1 VLRRS
6 STKSV
11 EKMPGATSGPQ
22 IPIWTPY
29 LSVGNAKLDEQHI
42 TLLVLGQNLLRLLE
56 MDRLRNEQIQCLLND
71 IAGLVGVHDALEE
84 SVLEENGCPT
94 LAEHKA
100 THEVSR
106 AKLAGLISDA
116 SNNSLDKADLAREIA
131 DWKEHHIRENDLP
144 VKQYMKKNMTNREKS
159 IQNA

>member
-1 VLRRS
+1 MLRRS
-6 STKSV
+6 STKLA
-11 EKMPGATSGPQ
+11 EKIPNATSGPQ
-22 IPIWTPY
+22 IPVWTPY

-42 TLLVLGQNLLRLLE
+42 TLLVLGQNLLRLLQ
-56 MDRLRNEQIQCLLND
+56 MDQLRNDEIQDLLND
-71 IAGLVGVHDALEE
+71 IAGLVAMHDALEE

-116 SNNSLDKADLAREIA
+116 SNNSLDKTVLAREIA
-131 DWKEHHIRENDLP
+131 DWKEHHIRENDMP
-144 VKQYMKKNMTNREKS
+144 VKQYMKANPRLLEDS
-159 IQNA
+159 AH

>member
-1 VLRRS
+1 MLRRS
-6 STKSV
+6 STKAA
-11 EKMPGATSGPQ
+11 EKATGATSGPQ

-42 TLLVLGQNLLRLLE
+42 TLLVLGQNLLRLLQ
-56 MDRLRNEQIQCLLND
+56 MDRLRNDQILCLLND
-71 IAGLVGVHDALEE
+71 IAGLVSAHDALEE

-106 AKLAGLISDA
+106 AKLASLISDA
-116 SNNSLDKADLAREIA
+116 SNESLNRADLAREIA
-131 DWKEHHIRENDLP
+131 DWKEHHIRETDLP
-144 VKQYMKKNMTNREKS
+144 VKQYMKTNPS
-159 IQNA
+159 LLLDSAH